1 MLLWQIIL
9 LAVGMILL
17 IKGADFFVD
26 GSSKIA
32 KALKIPSLIIG
43 LTLVSMGTSAPELSV
58 SISAAL
64 SGSNDLSL
72 GNVVGSNTF
81 NTFLILGLSSIVV
94 PLIIGDDMRKYDIP
108 IMLGIYG
115 LLLIK
120 AIFHEK

>member
-1 MLLWQIIL
+1 MLFWQIIIL
-9 LAVGMILL
+9 VVGMLML

-58 SISAAL
+58 SINAAL
-64 SGSNDLSL
+64 SGSNDISL

-81 NTFLILGLSSIVV
+81 NTFLILGLSSIAI
-94 PLIIGDDMRKYDIP
+94 PLVIGKDMK
-108 IMLGIYG
+108 
-115 LLLIK
+115 K
-120 AIFHEK
+120 